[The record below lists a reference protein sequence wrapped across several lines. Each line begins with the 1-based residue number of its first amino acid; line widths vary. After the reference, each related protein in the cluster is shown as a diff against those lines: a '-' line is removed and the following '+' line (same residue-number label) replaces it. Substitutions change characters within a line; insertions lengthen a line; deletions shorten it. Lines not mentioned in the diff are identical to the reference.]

1 MGLWRTRTL
10 PAEQK
15 EQIAEEQQ
23 DEDVSSLVLEDPG
36 SVFNVE
42 NENMAK
48 VYSAELPID
57 VSGLFSS
64 QLLFLVLWDIYFVQM
79 QA

>member
-1 MGLWRTRTL
+1 MGLWRTRTWT
-10 PAEQK
+10 PEQK
-15 EQIAEEQQ
+15 AQIAEEQQ

-42 NENMAK
+42 NANMAK

-64 QLLFLVLWDIYFVQM
+64 SQSLLHFVL
-79 QA
+79 